1 MPKFISRNQFE
12 VIKVLKKRGATIK
25 AISEAT
31 GVSKGAVSRN
41 SKYATYED
49 YLATMYSRRTK
60 YQKEVEAKSGP
71 VVVVPPASKSCSKCG
86 KVKAIDEFDKVKVNR
101 DGHSGMCK
109 ECRRERQR
117 NYKKAHR
124 DAVKANTKQPSENAK
139 PSVKTKL
146 DWLFKLTDEHD
157 RRLKRIED
165 ELDEKFHSDEPVEKE
180 QPSEQGLEPRVGKV
194 LNVFIEGKIRRAEI
208 MGSREV
214 AEFGSHEKRYLVRYK
229 KLFGYKYADVNE
241 AALYAD

>member
-25 AISEAT
+25 DIAEAT

-71 VVVVPPASKSCSKCG
+71 VVVVTPASKSCNKCG

-101 DGHSGMCK
+101 DGHSGICK

-117 NYKKAHR
+117 NYKKARKTAKKVTKKPEVVRNEHIAVYQAAPSCPGWSSWSEPR
-124 DAVKANTKQPSENAK
+124 AEKKKDEGENYSIGERVYVYVDNKVKKGIVIAVKDRGYSVDYIVGLDGLFRHKNVKVGPS
-139 PSVKTKL
+139 
-146 DWLFKLTDEHD
+146 
-157 RRLKRIED
+157 
-165 ELDEKFHSDEPVEKE
+165 
-180 QPSEQGLEPRVGKV
+180 
-194 LNVFIEGKIRRAEI
+194 NVFRR
-208 MGSREV
+208 V
-214 AEFGSHEKRYLVRYK
+214 
-229 KLFGYKYADVNE
+229 
-241 AALYAD
+241 

>member
-25 AISEAT
+25 DISEAT

-71 VVVVPPASKSCSKCG
+71 VVVVTPASKACSKCG

-109 ECRRERQR
+109 ECRREKQR
-117 NYKKAHR
+117 NYKKTRKTAKKVAKKPEVVRNEHI
-124 DAVKANTKQPSENAK
+124 AVYAAPSCPGWNSWPEPRAEEK
-139 PSVKTKL
+139 
-146 DWLFKLTDEHD
+146 E
-157 RRLKRIED
+157 ED
-165 ELDEKFHSDEPVEKE
+165 EDVTYAIGERVYVYIDNKVKKGIVVAVDDKGYSADYIVGLDGLFCHKNVKVG
-180 QPSEQGLEPRVGKV
+180 PS
-194 LNVFIEGKIRRAEI
+194 NVFRR
-208 MGSREV
+208 V
-214 AEFGSHEKRYLVRYK
+214 
-229 KLFGYKYADVNE
+229 
-241 AALYAD
+241 